1 MTKMT
6 KRNFYEA
13 MINFANGGNF
23 EYNTEDGVVAV
34 TDEMI
39 RLFGE
44 HEIQL
49 LDKKADKAKA
59 TAKAKN
65 AATDAL
71 TDAVA
76 AVLNDEL
83 QTIADV
89 TAQIEGE
96 DVTTSKVQ
104 YRLNAL
110 VKAGQAEKEEVTLPA
125 AEGKKARKVMAY
137 RLVG

>member
-13 MINFANGGNF
+13 MINFANGDEF
-23 EYNTEDGVVAV
+23 AYATEDGNVVV
-34 TDEMI
+34 TEDAI
-39 RLFGE
+39 RNFAE
-44 HEIQL
+44 HEIEL

-59 TAKAKN
+59 SAKAKN
-65 AATDAL
+65 AATDEL

-76 AVLNDEL
+76 AVLNDEF

-104 YRLNAL
+104 YRLNSL
-110 VKAGQAEKEEVTLPA
+110 VKAGQAEKSEVTIPA
-125 AEGKKARKVMAY
+125 TEGRKARKVMAY